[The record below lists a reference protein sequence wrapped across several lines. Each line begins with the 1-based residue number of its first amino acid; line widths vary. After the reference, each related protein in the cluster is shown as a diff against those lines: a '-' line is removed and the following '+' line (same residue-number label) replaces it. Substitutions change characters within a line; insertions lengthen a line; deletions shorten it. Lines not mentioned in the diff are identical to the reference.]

1 MKKAILLATMLA
13 ASAAS
18 PAFAVERVEV
28 GVLDC
33 VIEGGAGVVI
43 ASSKELACT
52 FRPADESRPPETYV
66 GVVNKFG
73 LDVGVTDPAVMQW
86 AVLAPTADAYAPGA
100 LAGDFIGASAEA
112 SAGVGAGANLLVSKT
127 SDSLMLQP
135 VSVQAQTGIN
145 VALGVTEFQ
154 LRSTAP

>member
-52 FRPADESRPPETYV
+52 FKPADDSRPPETYV

-86 AVLAPTADAYAPGA
+86 AVLAPTVDAYAPGA
-100 LAGDFIGASAEA
+100 LAGDFIGAGAEA
-112 SAGVGAGANLLVSKT
+112 SAGAGAGANLLVSKA

-145 VALGVTEFQ
+145 VALGVTEFR